1 MAIPVH
7 LLIAAAK
14 ALSDPNMIKTVKSIY
29 DAGTGLMDKAQ
40 AMRGPAAPKPL
51 PPPKSPAPPPAI
63 AVAPKTGMRADMA
76 KRWMLK
82 PGAAGDL
89 IRFTYT
95 DENGLICVRTVG
107 NWTSN
112 GRDLTGYCLNL
123 RTEHKFAIAR
133 IDAPEVIG

>member
-7 LLIAAAK
+7 LLVAAAK
-14 ALSDPNMIKTVKSIY
+14 MLSDPNTIKTVKSIY
-29 DAGTGLMDKAQ
+29 DAGTGMIDKAQ
-40 AMRGPAAPKPL
+40 GLRR
-51 PPPKSPAPPPAI
+51 APPPPAPI
-63 AVAPKTGMRADMA
+63 APIGKPKTGMRADMA

-95 DENGLICVRTVG
+95 DENGLISVRTVG

-112 GRDLTGYCLNL
+112 GLQLSGYCLNL
-123 RTEHKFAIAR
+123 RAEHAFAIAR
-133 IDAPEVIG
+133 IASPEMIA

>member
-7 LLIAAAK
+7 LLVAAAK
-14 ALSDPNMIKTVKSIY
+14 MLSDPNTVKTVKSIY
-29 DAGTGLMDKAQ
+29 EAGTGMVDKAQ
-40 AMRGPAAPKPL
+40 GLRR
-51 PPPKSPAPPPAI
+51 APPPASPTAPI
-63 AVAPKTGMRADMA
+63 AAVGKPKSGMRANMA

-82 PGAAGDL
+82 PGTAGDL

-112 GRDLTGYCLNL
+112 GRELTGYCLNL
-123 RTEHKFAIAR
+123 RCEHKFAIAR
-133 IDAPEVIG
+133 IDVPEVIG

>member
-1 MAIPVH
+1 MPIPLH

-14 ALSDPNMIKTVKSIY
+14 TLSDPNTIKGVKSIY
-29 DAGTGLMDKAQ
+29 DAGADLIDKAQ
-40 AMRGPAAPKPL
+40 GLRSAPPKPL
-51 PPPKSPAPPPAI
+51 SPPAPPPAP
-63 AVAPKTGMRADMA
+63 APAPKKGLRADMA

-95 DENGLICVRTVG
+95 DDHGLVSVRTVG
-107 NWTSN
+107 NWASN
-112 GRDLTGYCLNL
+112 GRELSGYCLNL
-123 RTEHKFAIAR
+123 RAEHKFVIAR

>member
-7 LLIAAAK
+7 LLVAAAK
-14 ALSDPNMIKTVKSIY
+14 VLSDPNTIKTVKSIY
-29 DAGTGLMDKAQ
+29 DAGTGLVDKAQ
-40 AMRGPAAPKPL
+40 GLRRAPRATASLPL
-51 PPPKSPAPPPAI
+51 APPTKPN
-63 AVAPKTGMRADMA
+63 TGMRADMA

-95 DENGLICVRTVG
+95 DDNGLVSVRTVG

-112 GRDLTGYCLNL
+112 GLQIRGYCLNL
-123 RTEHKFAIAR
+123 RGEHDFAIAR
-133 IDAPEVIG
+133 IDAPEIIG